1 MWSNC
6 FYSLALNMYVHINL
20 YMYIFHTI
28 WISQTLILETL
39 NFTLFNPFHFIVEVT
54 MRLTEFVWLVYA
66 KIILFKG
73 KE

>member
-1 MWSNC
+1 
-6 FYSLALNMYVHINL
+6 
-20 YMYIFHTI
+20 MYIFHTI

-54 MRLTEFVWLVYA
+54 MRLAEFVWLVYA

>member
-1 MWSNC
+1 
-6 FYSLALNMYVHINL
+6 MYVHINL
-20 YMYIFHTI
+20 YMYIFHTV

-39 NFTLFNPFHFIVEVT
+39 NFTLFNPFLFIVEVT
-54 MRLTEFVWLVYA
+54 MRLSEFVWLVYA

>member
-1 MWSNC
+1 
-6 FYSLALNMYVHINL
+6 
-20 YMYIFHTI
+20 MYIFHTV

-39 NFTLFNPFHFIVEVT
+39 NFTLFNPFLFIVEVT
-54 MRLTEFVWLVYA
+54 MRLAEFVWLVYA